1 VDWAE
6 ALGQAERKHGVRLEA
21 QKGGVGVI
29 VDGAAGPGGEIG
41 GIPDVIPVAVGKEK
55 GVWLEFFFLQE
66 VEKTLGGIDGES
78 VAAEIDE
85 VGVGG
90 SEAARKDQGFRHGSS
105 FLRPFVTVYD
115 YV

>member
-1 VDWAE
+1 M
-6 ALGQAERKHGVRLEA
+6 GQAERKHGVRLEA

-90 SEAARKDQGFRHGSS
+90 GKTASIGQRFRHRNSS
-105 FLRPFVTVYD
+105 FWFDEDEV
-115 YV
+115 